1 MPTDKVLTLY
11 SGSQAPSSNSGVC
24 SWKKG
29 VHISAQLARIV
40 FSHRSRHQ
48 VWTSPKKLH
57 IEVWGFSRFLSQVHD
72 EYQWFHACMIK
83 LFHHSNSTKLPE
95 DDRSKLCL
103 PAPSKERKPEAL
115 PGTHCSTKGTSR
127 SAIRNKKSSGI
138 WRFSAIWW
146 PENAFKIGHVN
157 IPYFFQYRMNHCKK
171 ITNTVSVST
180 QYGAQG
186 GNQAFFTRKTSQ
198 EPICTIFILFFP
210 LGETK

>member
-1 MPTDKVLTLY
+1 M
-11 SGSQAPSSNSGVC
+11 
-24 SWKKG
+24 
-29 VHISAQLARIV
+29 
-40 FSHRSRHQ
+40 
-48 VWTSPKKLH
+48 
-57 IEVWGFSRFLSQVHD
+57 EVWGFSRFLFQVHD

-138 WRFSAIWW
+138 WWFSAIWW

-171 ITNTVSVST
+171 ITNTVSEI
-180 QYGAQG
+180 
-186 GNQAFFTRKTSQ
+186 GNLSQLNMARKVVTRPSSREKHHRSRFVLFSFYFFH
-198 EPICTIFILFFP
+198 
-210 LGETK
+210 